1 MDVVLLSAPN
11 PRAERMGN
19 GDGSQIPGKF
29 PIGKPSI
36 ATVVIIYVWRLGRFA
51 TVDFWA
57 AAHCTLCLLL
67 NMAVEG
73 EVASCGTRTGRAFR
87 AFQFGALV
95 AIEDTHKITK
105 YLVRF
110 SAVSTSNTQRDKV

>member
-1 MDVVLLSAPN
+1 MDVVLLSASN

-29 PIGKPSI
+29 PIGKPSM

-73 EVASCGTRTGRAFR
+73 EVASLWHPHRQSIQSIPVWGSCGHRRHS
-87 AFQFGALV
+87 QNNEISD
-95 AIEDTHKITK
+95 AILRGLNIQHT
-105 YLVRF
+105 
-110 SAVSTSNTQRDKV
+110 A